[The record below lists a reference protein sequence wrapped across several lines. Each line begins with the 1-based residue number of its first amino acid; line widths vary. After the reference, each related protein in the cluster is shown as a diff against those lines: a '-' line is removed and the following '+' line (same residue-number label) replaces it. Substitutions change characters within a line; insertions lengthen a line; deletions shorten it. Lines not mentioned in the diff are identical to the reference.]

1 MLNVFGKYLTTI
13 LLSAVLLTSCKEPEL
28 DVSSLGKKLP
38 APSLKGSSPFN
49 QDFDSQNYARIQG
62 ACDSRVG
69 NVFVSFDKSIWHQ
82 PPVNPDVT
90 GTTLPAGTTNDRDC
104 TDGSFDIYLTKNDLQ
119 NIWGIQTGNGG
130 NHVDYLYIK
139 GESLIGDT
147 ETLTL
152 VDNNSGTSPGSNT
165 SPAKIILEK
174 TWPRGF
180 AGSGI
185 CESFR
190 VSILNSSGYR
200 VTTPT
205 AITFSLEKRA
215 SGTVSG
221 NFYAY
226 TNWQE
231 CNSGTI
237 ATQSTFTIPANSD
250 GMDLIYKFPYA
261 PLDSTFDFRV
271 TNPSSLVADTNYTS
285 VILRDSSYNSTYR
298 WLATEEP
305 IHQIYKGVCYPVKI
319 RVYQYNHGYANDTFS
334 GAFNFTSTESQVKFY
349 EDSSCA
355 AESSTYTLAPY
366 SSTIMA
372 YVKYNPSASDT
383 TSYKEFSMSIAS
395 TTAGSLTYDSN
406 PIPLR
411 ADLSS
416 RSSVTH
422 VDIWGPRIL
431 SHDTCYSF
439 RVVSMN
445 ANGTLLPV
453 SAATNI
459 QLSTLETNVGT
470 FYSDQSCSTGVI
482 SNVSI
487 AAQSS
492 SMVIYFKPNAATAGT
507 YHFNLTSSGLTAPS
521 REFIVE

>member
-1 MLNVFGKYLTTI
+1 MLNVSAKYFITI

-28 DVSSLGKKLP
+28 DVGSLGKKLP
-38 APSLKGSSPFN
+38 APALKGTSPFN
-49 QDFDSQNYARIQG
+49 QDFDSQSYARVQG
-62 ACDSRVG
+62 SCDARVG
-69 NVFVSFDKSIWHQ
+69 NIFVSFDKSVWHQ
-82 PPVNPDVT
+82 PPVNPDIS
-90 GTTLPAGTTNDRDC
+90 GTSLPVGTTNDRDC

-119 NIWGIQTGNGG
+119 NIWGIQTGNNGS
-130 NHVDYLYIK
+130 HVDYLYIK
-139 GESLIGDT
+139 GESMIGDT

-152 VDNNSGTSPGSNT
+152 VDNNSGTSPGSNN
-165 SPAKIILEK
+165 SPVKIILEK

-190 VSILNSSGYR
+190 VAVLNSSGYR

-215 SGTVSG
+215 GGTVSG
-221 NFYAY
+221 SVYAY

-231 CNSGTI
+231 CNTGPAS
-237 ATQSTFTIPANSD
+237 TQKSFTIPAGSD
-250 GMDLIYKFPYA
+250 GMDLIYKFPDA
-261 PLDSTFDFRV
+261 PLDSAFDFRI

-285 VILRDSSYNSTYR
+285 VILRDSSSNSNYR

-305 IHQIYKGVCYPVKI
+305 IHQIYKGVCYPLKI
-319 RVYQYNHGYANDTFS
+319 RAYQYNHGYANDTYS
-334 GAFNFTSTESQVKFY
+334 NSFNFTSTESQVKFY
-349 EDSSCA
+349 EDSSCG
-355 AESSTYTLAPY
+355 AELSTYTLAPY
-366 SSTIMA
+366 SSTITA

-383 TSYKEFSMSIAS
+383 TSYKEFSVSIAS
-395 TTAGSLTYDSN
+395 ATAGSLTYDSS

-411 ADLSS
+411 ADLSTK
-416 RSSVTH
+416 SSVTH

-445 ANGTLLPV
+445 ANGTQLPV

-459 QLSTLETNVGT
+459 QLATLEANVGT
-470 FYSDQSCSTGVI
+470 FYSEPSCTSGVI

-492 SMVIYFKPNAATAGT
+492 SMVIYFKPNAATIGT
-507 YHFNLTSSGLTAPS
+507 YHFSLTSSGLIAPS
-521 REFIVE
+521 RELVVE